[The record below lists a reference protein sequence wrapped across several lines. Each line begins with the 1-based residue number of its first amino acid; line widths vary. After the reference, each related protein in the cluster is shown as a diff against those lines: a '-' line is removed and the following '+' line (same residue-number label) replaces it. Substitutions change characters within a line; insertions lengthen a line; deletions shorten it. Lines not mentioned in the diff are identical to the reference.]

1 MKYRLKDGK
10 TLRKLAFARRKIA
23 RNRAYHWYQQAKAKE
38 KPLAPPKPKLKPTS
52 QQKLTKIQERIKS
65 AETQIKRL
73 STYLKK
79 LKRQEKYY
87 LKKIAEGEMK

>member
-10 TLRKLAFARRKIA
+10 AMKRLAFARRKVA
-23 RNRAYHWYQQAKAKE
+23 KARAYHWYQQAKAKE
-38 KPLAPPKPKLKPTS
+38 KLLAPPKPKLEPTS
-52 QQKLTKIQERIKS
+52 QQKLAKIQESIKS

-79 LKRQEKYY
+79 LRRQEKYH
-87 LKKIAEGEMK
+87 LKKIAEGEVK